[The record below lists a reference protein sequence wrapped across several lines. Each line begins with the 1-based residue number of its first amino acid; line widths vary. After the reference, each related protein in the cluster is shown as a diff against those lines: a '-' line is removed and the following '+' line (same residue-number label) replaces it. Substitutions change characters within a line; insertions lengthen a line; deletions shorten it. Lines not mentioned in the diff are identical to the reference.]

1 MIRTVAS
8 SKSPGPD
15 GFTAEFL
22 KCYVDEVSPLLLE
35 MYKEATY
42 FITGFNYSY
51 FEKRQEPVWMQE
63 LLIDLSDSGGYQD
76 TS

>member
-1 MIRTVAS
+1 
-8 SKSPGPD
+8 
-15 GFTAEFL
+15 
-22 KCYVDEVSPLLLE
+22 